1 MRSQLVVFTVYYWYF
16 LYLNVFSLPDFQLIL
31 FPLHFMHSST
41 WRVSSFPFW
50 TKAIIMPG
58 NPLKFENRAPLL
70 FSLSQNHREV
80 NFCSKIFHD
89 QSHLY
94 PVCMI
99 YENSFV
105 LRLFCYD
112 NLNRTKELNL
122 CYICRR
128 TWRLLQQRWSYFVQ
142 GWTLKIHFRMSCS
155 LIHDAGVHPF
165 LKYIYRKM
173 KWNIL

>member
-1 MRSQLVVFTVYYWYF
+1 
-16 LYLNVFSLPDFQLIL
+16 
-31 FPLHFMHSST
+31 
-41 WRVSSFPFW
+41 
-50 TKAIIMPG
+50 MPG

-112 NLNRTKELNL
+112 NLNRTKELKSMLYLLENL
-122 CYICRR
+122 ETVATEVKLFC
-128 TWRLLQQRWSYFVQ
+128 T
-142 GWTLKIHFRMSCS
+142 GM
-155 LIHDAGVHPF
+155 
-165 LKYIYRKM
+165 
-173 KWNIL
+173 NIKDIF